1 MKTLSIVLL
10 TVWIMITGAISAAW
24 ITMLPHTYGVLTFII
39 GLVILLVEL
48 WFYGTS
54 QGWFKGRA

>member
-1 MKTLSIVLL
+1 MLF
-10 TVWIMITGAISAAW
+10 GAINATW
-24 ITMLPHTYGVLTFII
+24 ITMQPHTFGALTFII

>member
-10 TVWIMITGAISAAW
+10 TVWLMLFGAINATW
-24 ITMLPHTYGVLTFII
+24 ITMQPHTFGALTFII